1 MGEACPA
8 GLRSGGLLPV
18 SSDYL
23 AYVLEQLAGLA
34 GLSARR
40 MFGGVGLYCEELFFG
55 LIDNDTLY
63 LRVNDDNRADYTA
76 RGMSQFRPYADRP
89 ELSMSYYEAP
99 ADVLED
105 PAQLV
110 SWARRSVAAAMAAV
124 KPATQAAKPAAK
136 QAAKKA
142 ASGAGGAGTP
152 RTRPQ
157 R

>member
-1 MGEACPA
+1 M
-8 GLRSGGLLPV
+8 PV

-76 RGMSQFRPYADRP
+76 RGMSPFRPYADRP

-105 PAQLV
+105 TAQLV
-110 SWARRSVAAAMAAV
+110 SWARRSVAVAMA
-124 KPATQAAKPAAK
+124 AAKPAR
-136 QAAKKA
+136 AAKTAKPA
-142 ASGAGGAGTP
+142 P
-152 RTRPQ
+152 RVKRAVRGVARPK
-157 R
+157 RRR

>member
-1 MGEACPA
+1 
-8 GLRSGGLLPV
+8 LPV

-76 RGMSQFRPYADRP
+76 RGMSAFRPYADRP

-110 SWARRSVAAAMAAV
+110 SWARRSVAVAMAAG
-124 KPATQAAKPAAK
+124 KLAGKPAASRPGR
-136 QAAKKA
+136 A
-142 ASGAGGAGTP
+142 GAP
-152 RTRPQ
+152 KTRPQ

>member
-1 MGEACPA
+1 M
-8 GLRSGGLLPV
+8 PV

-76 RGMSQFRPYADRP
+76 RGMSAFRPYADRP

-110 SWARRSVAAAMAAV
+110 SWARRSVAVAMA
-124 KPATQAAKPAAK
+124 AAKPAR
-136 QAAKKA
+136 AAKTAKPA
-142 ASGAGGAGTP
+142 P
-152 RTRPQ
+152 RVKRAVRGVARPK
-157 R
+157 RRR